1 VIITRTP
8 LRISFAG
15 GGSDLPAFFEEEP
28 GMVLSAGI
36 DKYMYVTVKKAFG
49 EFYRISYSQTEI
61 RERIDDIEHPIVRE
75 CLNAVPSAHGLEIVS
90 IADIPAQAGMGSSS
104 SFTVGL
110 LAALYAM
117 AGQVSSAENLAS
129 KACEIE
135 IGRLRE
141 PIGKQDQ
148 YIAAYGGIQ
157 FMQFLPNGDVYVDP
171 VICSQETRAELNRRL
186 LLFFT
191 GTTRET
197 RTVLKRQNART
208 NVNRASLR
216 ELCGISKEMRQILTT
231 GRDLNAFGRLLHTAW
246 TVKRSLESTISNPQI
261 DDCYNRAMEVGALG
275 GKLLGAGGGG
285 FLLFFC
291 EPHCQRQLKSALGG
305 LRHVPFCFEP
315 QGSKVIYVGDE
326 HWMNHLSSTRAGI
339 GY

>member
-1 VIITRTP
+1 VITTRTP
-8 LRISFAG
+8 FRISFAG

-28 GMVLSAGI
+28 GMVLSAAI

-61 RERIDDIEHPIVRE
+61 RERIEDIEHPIVRE
-75 CLNAVPSAHGLEIVS
+75 CLNAVPSPQGLEIVS

-110 LAALYAM
+110 LGALYAM
-117 AGQVSSAENLAS
+117 VGQVSSAENLAN

-135 IGRLRE
+135 IRRLRE

-148 YIAAYGGIQ
+148 YIAAYGGMQ

-171 VICSQETRAELNRRL
+171 VICSHETRAELNRRL

-191 GTTRET
+191 GATRET
-197 RTVLKRQNART
+197 RTVLRRQNART
-208 NVNRASLR
+208 HLNRTNLR
-216 ELCGISKEMRQILTT
+216 ELCAISKEMRDILTAGT
-231 GRDLNAFGRLLHTAW
+231 DLNAFGRLLHSAW
-246 TVKRSLESTISNPQI
+246 TVKRSLEDTISNPEI
-261 DDCYNRAMEVGALG
+261 DEYYDRAMKAGALG

-291 EPHCQRQLKSALGG
+291 EPHCQMRLKRALDG
-305 LRHVPFCFEP
+305 LRQVPFGFEP

-326 HWMNHLSSTRAGI
+326 HWARHVSLSSAETA
-339 GY
+339 

>member
-1 VIITRTP
+1 MIITRTP
-8 LRISFAG
+8 FRISFAG
-15 GGSDLPAFFEEEP
+15 GGSDLPSFFEQDT
-28 GMVLSAGI
+28 GMVLSAAI

-61 RERIDDIEHPIVRE
+61 RERIKDIEHPIVRE
-75 CLNAVPSAHGLEIVS
+75 CLYAVPSVQGLEIVS

-117 AGQVSSAENLAS
+117 AGQVSSAETLAG

-135 IGRLRE
+135 IGRLHE

-148 YIAAYGGIQ
+148 YIAAYGGMQ
-157 FMQFLPNGDVYVDP
+157 FMQFVPNGDVYVDP
-171 VICSQETRAELNRRL
+171 VICSQETRAELNRHL

-191 GTTRET
+191 GATRQT
-197 RTVLKRQNART
+197 RTVLERQNARMSL
-208 NVNRASLR
+208 NRAILR
-216 ELCGISKEMRQILTT
+216 ELCAIAKQMREILTN
-231 GRDLNAFGRLLHTAW
+231 GRDLNAFGRLLHNAW
-246 TVKRSLESTISNPQI
+246 TVKRSLENSISNSEI
-261 DDCYNRAMEVGALG
+261 DEYYNRAMEAGALG

-291 EPHCQRQLKSALGG
+291 EPHCQARLKSALSG
-305 LRHVPFCFEP
+305 LREVPFSFEP
-315 QGSKVIYVGDE
+315 QGTKVIYVGDE
-326 HWMNHLSSTRAGI
+326 HWTSH
-339 GY
+339 